1 MACENVSSNLL
12 STLDK
17 RRIEEGIN
25 NDKIVSNGLSD
36 NTKNNINYLSTD
48 NTNSTNN
55 IDDVKTVQG
64 IRNGAVLMGKEKN
77 KFTDELGCFKRKDSK
92 NRFSNTNLLDV
103 SDFESINPDINTNS
117 KHLSPFSDHLNKN
130 EDHPPNLRRKRS
142 SIMNLKKKVIET
154 SKDIGESFKN
164 VAGKT
169 VRHEIVKFGGST
181 SAHGLPLVVNSTRW
195 YSKTLW
201 FLLSICS
208 TIIFIYQCT
217 LVAEKYNRKEKIINV
232 ELQFDSAK
240 FPAITICNLNA
251 FKKHLAKTVPEL
263 QDTLQ
268 AFRQAVSFSKGASNH
283 LQNSGSGRKKRSE
296 FRYVQYEPV
305 ISDCEC
311 PSNGIKTKDGK
322 ENECL
327 QKDGVPTSNITT
339 CICNFDRQDGS
350 IWPCYR
356 ENTWRNDFCPECND
370 IGYCNL
376 PDTNGTQKLPCLCQ
390 NDVGYCL
397 FQPDR
402 LKKVWEIKGTAVP
415 SENSP
420 YRKDFLN
427 RLKELGYE
435 NTTDEVAIT
444 TKTKEKLVLTMAGLP
459 VQRRIALGYGKSE
472 FIKMCSFNGNQCD
485 IVKDF
490 KLHVD
495 PAFGN
500 CYTFNYNQDKSKIFY
515 SSRAGPS
522 YGLRMMLYVNS
533 SDYLPTTEATGVR
546 IAIHD
551 QSVWPFPD
559 TFGYSAP
566 TGAISSFGLSLRKFR
581 RLGPPY
587 GDCIKANTTLPD
599 DYIFKNNAYEP
610 EGCYRSCYQKAI
622 IEKCN
627 CADPRYPTPNNQT
640 KYCDILNI
648 IERQCLLQEGIKFTK
663 DNNCKCRH
671 PCQQNVWTTTYSAAK
686 WPSGSFKVG
695 SCNKSLDD
703 CINHYS
709 SHAAMV
715 EIYYEQMS
723 YEKLQESESYLFV
736 NLISDIGGQAGLWLG
751 ASVITICE
759 ITFFLFRLLTI
770 YCRMP
775 VISVK
780 NETNIKG
787 GKFKWSPTN
796 KKVYQDTDN
805 LNNIESYK
813 ENDSIVISN
822 HTFTSDED
830 SSYGSK
836 KRIKTIYDGSNFG
849 QKIVQ

>member
-1 MACENVSSNLL
+1 MSSKIISEDLPNSLN
-12 STLDK
+12 K
-17 RRIEEGIN
+17 RNRIKD
-25 NDKIVSNGLSD
+25 DKIVSNNISD
-36 NTKNNINYLSTD
+36 NESGNGKCKNSDETDSLSIMSDTITIKKLSNGTSMMDREANEFINETGYLKRNSNDNAYSNSNILDASRLKSM
-48 NTNSTNN
+48 NSGNH
-55 IDDVKTVQG
+55 
-64 IRNGAVLMGKEKN
+64 
-77 KFTDELGCFKRKDSK
+77 KDS
-92 NRFSNTNLLDV
+92 NLL
-103 SDFESINPDINTNS
+103 FPIPDHSHSSGNWS
-117 KHLSPFSDHLNKN
+117 
-130 EDHPPNLRRKRS
+130 PNLRSKRNS
-142 SIMNLKKKVIET
+142 ISIMKEKVIET
-154 SKDIGESFKN
+154 SKDIGQTFKD
-164 VAGKT
+164 VAGRS
-169 VRHEIVKFGGST
+169 VRNEVIKFGGST
-181 SAHGLPLVVNSTRW
+181 SAHGLPL
-195 YSKTLW
+195 
-201 FLLSICS
+201 
-208 TIIFIYQCT
+208 
-217 LVAEKYNRKEKIINV
+217 
-232 ELQFDSAK
+232 LQFDSAK

-263 QDTLQ
+263 QETLQ
-268 AFRQAVSFSKGASNH
+268 AFKQAVRYSKGASNH
-283 LQNSGSGRKKRSE
+283 LQNDIKLRNKRNS

-311 PSNGIKTKDGK
+311 PVHVIKTKEG
-322 ENECL
+322 ELNECL
-327 QKDGVPTSNITT
+327 QKDGVPSSNSST
-339 CICNFDRQDGS
+339 CICNFDRQDDS
-350 IWPCYR
+350 VWPCYK
-356 ENTWRNDFCPECND
+356 ESTWRKDFCPECND

-376 PDTNGTQKLPCLCQ
+376 PDTNGTKKLPCLCQ
-390 NDVGYCL
+390 NNVGYCL
-397 FQPDR
+397 LQPDR
-402 LKKVWEIKGTAVP
+402 IKKVWEIKGTAVP
-415 SENSP
+415 SEDSP
-420 YRKDFLN
+420 YRDDFLKQ
-427 RLKELGYE
+427 LKELGYE

-500 CYTFNYNQDKSKIFY
+500 CYTFNYNQNKSKIFY

-587 GDCIKANTTLPD
+587 GDCVEANGTLPN

-610 EGCYRSCYQKAI
+610 EGCYRSCYQTRI
-622 IEKCN
+622 IQKCN
-627 CADPRYPTPNNQT
+627 CGDPRYPVSNNRT
-640 KYCDILNI
+640 KYCDILDVT
-648 IERQCLLQEGIKFTK
+648 ERQCLLHEGIKFTK
-663 DNNCKCRH
+663 DNDCKCRH

-695 SCNKSLDD
+695 SCNKSLED

-709 SHAAMV
+709 THAAMV

-759 ITFFLFRLLTI
+759 ITFFLLRLLTV
-770 YCRMP
+770 YCRKPM
-775 VISVK
+775 VSAK
-780 NETNIKG
+780 NESEIIGRKS
-787 GKFKWSPTN
+787 KWSP
-796 KKVYQDTDN
+796 VDIN
-805 LNNIESYK
+805 LYGNSNNL
-813 ENDSIVISN
+813 
-822 HTFTSDED
+822 HT
-830 SSYGSK
+830 
-836 KRIKTIYDGSNFG
+836 
-849 QKIVQ
+849 